1 MTITIALNVLYAK
14 NEKIYP
20 AYVSKHISNHEKQV
34 ITLIILNGEIG
45 VAKSKG
51 GKANSNDDDN
61 GINLQ

>member
-1 MTITIALNVLYAK
+1 MYAK

-34 ITLIILNGEIG
+34 IILIILNGEIG